1 MFVWWSVCVCFC
13 MSIYLFVCLEKEDM
27 QSNTLIR
34 NDVEGHFKW
43 LQNGKMEWRNVI
55 GKIKR
60 KEGKNKKRKK
70 NERENPTDRR

>member
-1 MFVWWSVCVCFC
+1 MYVCLVECVCVC
-13 MSIYLFVCLEKEDM
+13 IYLFVCLEKEDM

-70 NERENPTDRR
+70 MKEKTRQTGDE